1 MMKKSAILLLLLFA
15 APAAGA
21 QPFYRKPVAPVR
33 NVIVMIPD
41 GTSTS
46 VLAAARWYKFYNDP
60 SQRMLNLDSCLCG
73 LVGTFSSD
81 SPIPCSAPAMS
92 AYMTGM
98 PQQAGNVSVYPAAN
112 PAQDIVEVESG
123 RACQPLATLLEA
135 AKHDRGKAT
144 GLVVTADFCHAT
156 PAACAAHHYSRHAY
170 PALAA
175 QMAGND
181 LDVMFGGGRKQVT
194 DAMRAYLRGS
204 GATLIEQDAAAFRAY
219 EGKGPVWSLFAQ
231 GNMSYDLDRN
241 DAEQPS
247 LAEMTAKALEVLD
260 RHKNGFFLMVEGSRI
275 DMAAHAKDPVG
286 VITEML
292 AFDKAVGVALD
303 FARRDGRTAVV
314 IMPDH
319 GTSGL
324 SFGDGAYK
332 DYASKGLDST
342 YMNISKVRRTASG
355 LEKILLK
362 ARPEQIRPL
371 FREYTGIELT
381 DDELALLRSSRN
393 YTEADYMK
401 VANSV
406 NMVSSIARIVTSR
419 THFGFLSGS
428 HTAEDVFL
436 AAYHPEGNLP
446 VGRNTNT
453 EIHAYMA
460 DLLGLERPLAELTGE
475 LFAPHTEVFRGA
487 KCSISAAEGQ
497 MPCLT
502 VRKGRR
508 TLRVP
513 ANGSVAYLDGK
524 PLKLRSA
531 VVYIDRNDTFYLPR
545 ELGEKF

>member
-1 MMKKSAILLLLLFA
+1 MKKSAILLLLLFA
-15 APAAGA
+15 ALAAGA

-60 SQRMLNLDSCLCG
+60 SQRTLNLDSCLCG

-112 PAQDIVEVESG
+112 PVQDIVEVESG

-144 GLVVTADFCHAT
+144 GLVVTVDFCHAT

-247 LAEMTAKALEVLD
+247 LAEMT
-260 RHKNGFFLMVEGSRI
+260 
-275 DMAAHAKDPVG
+275 
-286 VITEML
+286 
-292 AFDKAVGVALD
+292 
-303 FARRDGRTAVV
+303 
-314 IMPDH
+314 
-319 GTSGL
+319 
-324 SFGDGAYK
+324 
-332 DYASKGLDST
+332 
-342 YMNISKVRRTASG
+342 
-355 LEKILLK
+355 
-362 ARPEQIRPL
+362 
-371 FREYTGIELT
+371 
-381 DDELALLRSSRN
+381 
-393 YTEADYMK
+393 
-401 VANSV
+401 
-406 NMVSSIARIVTSR
+406 
-419 THFGFLSGS
+419 
-428 HTAEDVFL
+428 
-436 AAYHPEGNLP
+436 
-446 VGRNTNT
+446 
-453 EIHAYMA
+453 
-460 DLLGLERPLAELTGE
+460 
-475 LFAPHTEVFRGA
+475 
-487 KCSISAAEGQ
+487 
-497 MPCLT
+497 
-502 VRKGRR
+502 
-508 TLRVP
+508 
-513 ANGSVAYLDGK
+513 
-524 PLKLRSA
+524 
-531 VVYIDRNDTFYLPR
+531 
-545 ELGEKF
+545 

>member
-1 MMKKSAILLLLLFA
+1 MKKSAILLLLLFA
-15 APAAGA
+15 ALAAGA

-303 FARRDGRTAVV
+303 FAAATG
-314 IMPDH
+314 
-319 GTSGL
+319 G
-324 SFGDGAYK
+324 
-332 DYASKGLDST
+332 
-342 YMNISKVRRTASG
+342 
-355 LEKILLK
+355 
-362 ARPEQIRPL
+362 RPL
-371 FREYTGIELT
+371 SSCPTT
-381 DDELALLRSSRN
+381 AL
-393 YTEADYMK
+393 
-401 VANSV
+401 
-406 NMVSSIARIVTSR
+406 
-419 THFGFLSGS
+419 
-428 HTAEDVFL
+428 
-436 AAYHPEGNLP
+436 
-446 VGRNTNT
+446 
-453 EIHAYMA
+453 
-460 DLLGLERPLAELTGE
+460 
-475 LFAPHTEVFRGA
+475 RG
-487 KCSISAAEGQ
+487 
-497 MPCLT
+497 
-502 VRKGRR
+502 
-508 TLRVP
+508 
-513 ANGSVAYLDGK
+513 
-524 PLKLRSA
+524 
-531 VVYIDRNDTFYLPR
+531 
-545 ELGEKF
+545 